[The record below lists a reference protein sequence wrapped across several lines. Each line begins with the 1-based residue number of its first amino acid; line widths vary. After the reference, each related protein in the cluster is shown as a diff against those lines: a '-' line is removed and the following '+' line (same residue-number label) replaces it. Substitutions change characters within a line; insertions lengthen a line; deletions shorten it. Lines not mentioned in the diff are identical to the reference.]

1 MFFIADLH
9 IHSPY
14 SRATSKEM
22 NLENLYR
29 WAQLKGITVLG
40 TGDFTHPRW
49 FAEIQEKLEPAE
61 PGLFRLRPEY
71 CSEQDARIPNSCRG
85 EVRFLLSAE
94 VSSIYSKNG
103 RTRKVHNLL
112 FAPGLEIGA
121 EIRSKL
127 QRIGNLSSDGR
138 PILGLDSKVLLQIV
152 LEASPEAFLVPAH
165 AWTPHFSVF
174 GSNSGFDSMEECFE
188 DLTPHIFAIETGLS
202 SDPAMNRRL
211 SKLDKITLISNSDAH
226 SLAKLGREANLF
238 NTELSYYHIRS
249 AMETRDVNP
258 KPDDPQGQTGL
269 AAGALNPK
277 PETGKPFEG
286 TIEFFPE
293 EGKYHLDGHR
303 ACDMRM
309 SPEETRRHEY
319 SCPKCGRKATVG
331 VLHRVEALADRPE
344 GFILPEAPTYQSLIP
359 LLEIISE
366 IKGVGVNSKKVAQEY
381 ERLLSHFGPELSI
394 LRETTPEEIEGFDS
408 PLLAE
413 AIRRVRAGGVKIA
426 AGYDGEYGKVQVF
439 GPGEKETFA
448 PQMSLF

>member
-22 NLENLYR
+22 SLENLYR
-29 WAQLKGITVLG
+29 WAQLKGLTVLG

-49 FAEIQEKLEPAE
+49 FAEIKEKLEPAE

-71 CSEQDARIPNSCRG
+71 YSEQDKRVPGTCRG

-103 RTRKVHNLL
+103 RTRKVHHLI
-112 FAPGLEIGA
+112 FAPSLEIGA
-121 EIRSKL
+121 GIRSKL
-127 QRIGNLSSDGR
+127 QRIGNLSADGR

-152 LEASPEAFLVPAH
+152 LEASSEAFLVPAH

-188 DLTPHIFAIETGLS
+188 DLTPRIFAIETGLS
-202 SDPAMNRRL
+202 SDPTMNWRL
-211 SKLDKITLISNSDAH
+211 SRLDKITLISNSDAH
-226 SLAKLGREANLF
+226 SPAKLGREANLF
-238 NTELSYYHIRS
+238 QTELSYYHIRS
-249 AMETRDVNP
+249 AMENRDGNQ
-258 KPDDPQGQTGL
+258 KLDDPQ
-269 AAGALNPK
+269 AGAPNPTL
-277 PETGKPFEG
+277 ETGKAFEG

-309 SPEETRRHEY
+309 TPEETRKHEY
-319 SCPKCGRKATVG
+319 LCPRCGRKTTVG
-331 VLHRVEALADRPE
+331 VMHRVETLADRPE
-344 GFILPEAPTYQSLIP
+344 GFIPSGAPAYQSLIP
-359 LLEIISE
+359 LLEIIAE
-366 IKGVGVNSKKVAQEY
+366 IEGVGVNSKKVAQEY
-381 ERLLSHFGPELSI
+381 ERLLSNFGPELFI
-394 LRETTPEEIEGFDS
+394 LGETPLEEIEGS
-408 PLLAE
+408 NLPLLAE
-413 AIRRVRAGGVKIA
+413 AIRRVRAGKVKIA
-426 AGYDGEYGKVQVF
+426 AGYDGEYGKIQVF
-439 GPGEKETFA
+439 APGEKEAFT